1 MVEGDWI
8 AEMAIEVVNEFHHA
22 WVEGITAFS
31 AN

>member
-1 MVEGDWI
+1 MVEGEWI
-8 AEMAIEVVNEFHHA
+8 AEMAVELQNESHHA

>member
-1 MVEGDWI
+1 MMEGDWI
-8 AEMAIEVVNEFHHA
+8 SEMAIEVVNEQHHS